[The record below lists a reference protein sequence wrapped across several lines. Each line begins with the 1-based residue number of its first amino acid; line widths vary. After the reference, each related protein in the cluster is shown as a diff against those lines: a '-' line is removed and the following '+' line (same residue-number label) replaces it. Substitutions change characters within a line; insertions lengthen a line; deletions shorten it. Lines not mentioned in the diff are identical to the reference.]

1 MTIKAGLVNRF
12 SGNLTDSSVKLVS
25 AGNSVGAVEVATGAT
40 RSFLPALAN
49 AEDLVTRARAAL
61 RIVQV
66 SRDSITIEAPVDQ
79 ANAAA
84 IGGTD
89 TGFGKSKS
97 GGKFARSLGDK
108 ATIVDTLSTSTAQSS
123 SFVVVIG
130 TVLEAAAWAK
140 PSYTSVYKVLPV
152 FTGTLCEHSASK
164 ASGSEKSLGDHRRR
178 NVSF

>member
-1 MTIKAGLVNRF
+1 LTIKAGLVNRF
-12 SGNLTDSSVKLVS
+12 SGNLTDSGVKLVC
-25 AGNSVGAVEVATGAT
+25 ARNPVGAVEVATGAT

-108 ATIVDTLSTSTAQSS
+108 VFEATLSASTAQSS
-123 SFVVVIG
+123 SFVVVTG
-130 TVLEAAAWAK
+130 TIRATAWAK
-140 PSYTSVYKVLPV
+140 PSYTSV
-152 FTGTLCEHSASK
+152 
-164 ASGSEKSLGDHRRR
+164 
-178 NVSF
+178 N